1 MAAAE
6 QGQFIL
12 QLYDSLWFEHEIFKS
27 NPSKITQNTS
37 LSIPLENEKLKL
49 SRPPSLIVRSFSE
62 EHLSSKYE
70 LFDLE
75 KIEPSPKSVL
85 VVSKL
90 QPILSGKEVQEF
102 DDNTEPNVE
111 SFVSKNTEETE
122 DIRTRYRGRRK
133 KGNSKSL
140 SELEFEEL
148 KGFMDLGFV
157 FDNNEVKNSS
167 LVSILPG
174 LQRYCADNNDGKIV
188 IAENE
193 NVVSRPYLSEAWEVM
208 EEKQRRKDVDKK
220 DPLVNWRIPNYG
232 NEMEMKDHLR
242 IWAHTV
248 ASTVR

>member
-6 QGQFIL
+6 QEQFLL

-37 LSIPLENEKLKL
+37 LSIPQENEKLKL

-85 VVSKL
+85 VVPKL

-102 DDNTEPNVE
+102 DDITEPNVE
-111 SFVSKNTEETE
+111 SFLSKNTEETE

-133 KGNSKSL
+133 K
-140 SELEFEEL
+140 
-148 KGFMDLGFV
+148 
-157 FDNNEVKNSS
+157 
-167 LVSILPG
+167 
-174 LQRYCADNNDGKIV
+174 
-188 IAENE
+188 ENE
-193 NVVSRPYLSEAWEVM
+193 NAVSRPYLSEAWEVM
-208 EEKQRRKDVDKK
+208 EEKQRRKYVDKK